1 MDIDFASSCNHYR
14 MYCWLS
20 FLTRITVAS
29 EDFQTTTLRPCRISF
44 TRRSRSGRSAFTF
57 WTKML
62 QMLRPGLTRSGSCP
76 CRWNREFGICWLSK
90 KAPASAIPTAFS
102 ARTLTLQFPTAAMLI
117 RVPES
122 GSIHRRG
129 GAISRGWIFDSGTF
143 RYALYGYVEWPAISG
158 RNRPDLCAQCFVVP
172 VLSTVLDRG

>member
-20 FLTRITVAS
+20 FFTRITVAS

-122 GSIHRRG
+122 GFHTYIADHGGQVGFSLFHHIDPGVHAGDIFLDKRFDLFRG
-129 GAISRGWIFDSGTF
+129 
-143 RYALYGYVEWPAISG
+143 
-158 RNRPDLCAQCFVVP
+158 
-172 VLSTVLDRG
+172 